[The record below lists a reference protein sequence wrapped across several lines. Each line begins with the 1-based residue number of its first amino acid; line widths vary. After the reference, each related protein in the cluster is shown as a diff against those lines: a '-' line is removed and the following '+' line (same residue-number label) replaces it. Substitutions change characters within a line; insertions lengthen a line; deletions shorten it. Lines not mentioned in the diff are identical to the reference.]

1 MTANKTESQYGH
13 RTGSLGQLRGQSV
26 IRARFRLA
34 LPDDLWVSQLSTSYP
49 DATFRLLT
57 GVPKGDRALEL
68 GEVRT
73 ATPGEIS
80 AAIRNHPDILAY
92 DKLYSGDSHV
102 ISQYEADEKSLYE
115 FLWESSLPPEFPILV
130 ENGTMEFDVTATQP
144 QFDAFGTMLDET
156 GREYQLLTLV
166 HTADRNDL
174 LTTRQRECL
183 NVAQRKGY
191 FEVPRGCTLDDIAA
205 TLDVDKSSASETL
218 RRAIGRIV
226 GQFLMERD

>member
-1 MTANKTESQYGH
+1 MKSNKTESQHGH
-13 RTGSLGQLRGQSV
+13 RASYPDQLRGQAV

-34 LPDDLWVSQLSTSYP
+34 LPTDLWIAEVSELYP

-57 GVPKGDRALEL
+57 GVPKGNRALEL

-73 ATPGEIS
+73 TKPATVS
-80 AAIRNHPDILAY
+80 DTIRNHSDILGY
-92 DKLYSGDSHV
+92 EELYSSDSHV
-102 ISQYEADEKSLYE
+102 IAQYEADEKSLYE

-130 ENGTMEFDVTATQP
+130 EDGTMEFDVTATQP
-144 QFDAFGTMLDET
+144 QFDAFGEMLDET

-205 TLDVDKSSASETL
+205 TLDVDKSSTSETL

-226 GQFLMERD
+226 GQFLMERK